1 MEEMKRILV
10 LIAQLFLINLRGKF
24 RNPDFDFVNLPFYK
38 YILIVVIIAI
48 ICLAKYMLDRIYY

>member
-1 MEEMKRILV
+1 MEEIKRILV

-38 YILIVVIIAI
+38 YILIVV
-48 ICLAKYMLDRIYY
+48 KIYAG